1 MKLVSDDSKK
11 GYKRMNAVDE
21 ILQIAGNDTCA
32 EVGARIGVPGH
43 TVASILNLSRLTQ
56 EEQMVEA
63 APAVNCWNLAKIPA
77 DEQEQYL
84 DRAITMLPRQF
95 EEVTRRAS

>member
-1 MKLVSDDSKK
+1 MLT
-11 GYKRMNAVDE
+11 E
-21 ILQIAGNDTCA
+21 ILTVAGTDTCA
-32 EVGARIGVPGH
+32 DVGKRLGVPGH
-43 TVASILNLSRLTQ
+43 TIAQILSLNRLAQ

-63 APAVNCWNLAKIPA
+63 APAVNCYNLARLPK

-84 DRAITMLPRQF
+84 DRAITMSPRQF